1 MTDAITPSP
10 DSDVE
15 PDPQPAE
22 DPEVARKLLG
32 RIDVT
37 NAIVLPLL
45 AFVSA
50 LIIGTLI
57 IALSD
62 VDKLGD
68 GDFGGIV
75 RTIFDSYKALIE
87 GAFFSLNGLS
97 ETITAM
103 TPLLLAGLAVAITFR
118 TGLFNIGGTG
128 QMLIG
133 GMGAVYVGFS
143 MSGPGWLQVPLA
155 VVAGQCADRC
165 TASFPAC

>member
-1 MTDAITPSP
+1 MTDLTETTRADRRPDRRDRRSPRRPTPVRNRNRSP
-10 DSDVE
+10 R
-15 PDPQPAE
+15 E

-68 GDFGGIV
+68 GDFGGILQ
-75 RTIFDSYKALIE
+75 TIWDSYRALIE
-87 GAFFSLNGLS
+87 GAFGCS
-97 ETITAM
+97 
-103 TPLLLAGLAVAITFR
+103 
-118 TGLFNIGGTG
+118 TGS
-128 QMLIG
+128 
-133 GMGAVYVGFS
+133 ARPS
-143 MSGPGWLQVPLA
+143 PRRR
-155 VVAGQCADRC
+155 RC
-165 TASFPAC
+165 CSPAWRSPSASAPACSTSAAPGRC